1 VYCCVLIVRIVG
13 LQGYLFSYKV
23 LYSALMKISATR
35 NSYKIFDV
43 LCLSRSYRVEIG
55 NNEKFTM
62 KCVMQILWLNEARL
76 SGGIMFHTCPS
87 FRSFVNGLVKTTF

>member
-1 VYCCVLIVRIVG
+1 MYCCVLIVRIVG

-43 LCLSRSYRVEIG
+43 LCL
-55 NNEKFTM
+55 
-62 KCVMQILWLNEARL
+62 L
-76 SGGIMFHTCPS
+76 
-87 FRSFVNGLVKTTF
+87 RSFKVVQGRDRKQREVYYEMCNAHFMA